1 MNYLLDTHTFLWVIF
16 DDEKLSQNAKDAI
29 RKLENDIYVSTITYW
44 EIALKYSIGKLELEG
59 TTPDELPQHARRIDI
74 ATLTVSEE
82 EASTFYKLPKMHHK
96 DPFDRLII
104 WQAIRRNLTLI
115 SKDRNMLDYQS
126 FGLQLLW

>member
-16 DDEKLSQNAKDAI
+16 DDEKLSTTAKDAI
-29 RKLENDIYVSTITYW
+29 RTLENEIYISTITYW
-44 EIALKYSIGKLELEG
+44 EIALKYATDKLELEG
-59 TTPDELPQHARRIDI
+59 ITPDELPQYARSIDI
-74 ATLTVSEE
+74 QTLTISEE

-115 SKDRNMLDYQS
+115 SKDRNMLDYQG